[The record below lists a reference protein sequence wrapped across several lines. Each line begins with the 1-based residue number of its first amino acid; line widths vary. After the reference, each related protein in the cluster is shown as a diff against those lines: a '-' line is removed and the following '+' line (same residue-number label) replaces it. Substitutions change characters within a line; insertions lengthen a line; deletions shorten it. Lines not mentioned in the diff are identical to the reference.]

1 MPCFPGEGF
10 LLNAGKTVSWFVFFF
25 SVSFHN
31 VQFAAATFPDLIEL
45 PDPRDLSH
53 STHQRF
59 FLE

>member
-1 MPCFPGEGF
+1 MLEKQFHGLF
-10 LLNAGKTVSWFVFFF
+10 FFF

-45 PDPRDLSH
+45 PGPRDLSH